1 MVSEYL
7 FPVCNHNGIME
18 CNVGFA
24 CGYLDIEPFLPFEME
39 VVRTDAFEKVCIILP
54 RIFFYS
60 TPDPMDYD
68 YIYADPVKEE
78 GPKDYY
84 DILVRGMTYDGAITN
99 PEYHAK
105 WIEMLER
112 NELIVFKGEKKEISM
127 DAFTDANGSELV
139 RIVITL
145 REENQVYAEWTD
157 DVAPFV
163 QVKNGG
169 HYLVADS
176 DLVEE

>member
-7 FPVCNHNGIME
+7 FPVCNHNGITE

-39 VVRTDAFEKVCIILP
+39 VVRTDAFEKVGIILP

-60 TPDPMDYD
+60 TPDPLDYD
-68 YIYADPVKEE
+68 YIYANPVKEE

-84 DILVRGMTYDGAITN
+84 DILVRGMMYDGAITN
-99 PEYHAK
+99 PEYHDK
-105 WIEMLER
+105 WIEMLEK
-112 NELIVFKGEKKEISM
+112 NELIAFKGEKKEISIE
-127 DAFTDANGSELV
+127 AFTDVNGSKLV

-145 REENQVYAEWTD
+145 REENNIYAEWTG

-169 HYLVADS
+169 HYLVVDP
-176 DLVEE
+176 DLVEG

>member
-7 FPVCNHNGIME
+7 FPVCNHNGITE
-18 CNVGFA
+18 CNVGYA
-24 CGYLDIEPFLPFEME
+24 CGYMDIEPFLPFEME

-60 TPDPMDYD
+60 TPDPIDYD

-78 GPKDYY
+78 APKDYY
-84 DILVRGMTYDGAITN
+84 DILVRGMEYDGNISN
-99 PEYHAK
+99 PEYLAK
-105 WIEMLER
+105 WIEMLEK
-112 NELIVFKGEKKEISM
+112 NELIAFKGSKREVSM
-127 DAFTDANGSELV
+127 DAFTDANGSKLV
-139 RIVITL
+139 RIAVTL
-145 REENQVYAEWTD
+145 REENNIYAEWIE

-169 HYLVADS
+169 HYLVSDP